1 MFKYF
6 LLQNWVRT
14 VQTISWIVMKIFES
28 IKCTGELNFL
38 CDRIYQIHLKCLC
51 RFLSF
56 LMWGSLHGRVQ
67 VLFNE
72 IPQDESARNG
82 NEWVI
87 SSSSASTHKF
97 LWHFLSHTQLGR
109 TVVVRLGGHLAPNH
123 GQLTTTLNSQ
133 RSLK

>member
-6 LLQNWVRT
+6 LLQNWMRT

-28 IKCTGELNFL
+28 IKCTGELNFFS
-38 CDRIYQIHLKCLC
+38 DRIYQIHLKCLC

-56 LMWGSLHGRVQ
+56 LMWGSSHGKVQ

-72 IPQDESARNG
+72 IPQDESAHDD

-87 SSSSASTHKF
+87 SSSPASTHKF
-97 LWHFLSHTQLGR
+97 LWYFLSHIQLGR
-109 TVVVRLGGHLAPNH
+109 AVVVRLGGHLAPNLS
-123 GQLTTTLNSQ
+123 QLTTTLNSQ